1 MSAYLPPRLARRMII
16 DPLWLPVAAALA
28 VIFAVVALL
37 AAVVAPLTPRR
48 RLLRLTMFG
57 LTYLAL
63 DVALL
68 LGCFGL
74 WLRPGRERW
83 DDDHCRLLRWAL
95 DRLQAAA
102 RRWVGFEI
110 SVDDASIDRPPPGPV
125 IVLARHAGPGD
136 SFALA
141 RLVLIRYGRR
151 PRIVVKAALQWDPG
165 VDVVLNRLSGCFLPS
180 SSGAGEDVVDRLSDL
195 ATGLGAHDAL
205 IIFPEGGNWTP
216 RRQRRAVRH
225 LWRIG
230 RRRAARRAER
240 MPRVLP
246 PRPAGTL
253 ACLAARPDAH
263 VVIVAHTGLDVL
275 VSASQVWRAIPLRD
289 RPMRV
294 SWWCVTPPA
303 PADDLNSA
311 EGWLDH
317 QWRRV
322 DDWVSAH
329 G

>member
-1 MSAYLPPRLARRMII
+1 MII
-16 DPLWLPVAAALA
+16 DPLWPLVAALVAAGL
-28 VIFAVVALL
+28 AVVALL
-37 AAVVAPLTPRR
+37 AALAAPLTPRR
-48 RLLRLTMFG
+48 RLLRLAMFG

-74 WLRPGRERW
+74 WVRPERASW
-83 DDDHCRLLRWAL
+83 DDAHCRLLRWAL
-95 DRLQAAA
+95 DRLQNAA

-110 SVDDASIDRPPPGPV
+110 KVEDPRIDQPPPGPV

-136 SFALA
+136 SFALV
-141 RLVLIRYGRR
+141 RLVLTRYRRR

-180 SSGAGEDVVDRLSDL
+180 PSGAGEDVVDQLSEM
-195 ATGLGAHDAL
+195 AGGLGRYDAL
-205 IIFPEGGNWTP
+205 LMFPEGGNWTP

-225 LWRIG
+225 LWRVG
-230 RRRAARRAER
+230 RRRAARQADR
-240 MPRVLP
+240 MPHVLP

-263 VVIVAHTGLDVL
+263 VVIAVHSGLDML
-275 VSASQVWRAIPLRD
+275 VNPGEIWRAIPLRD

-294 SWWCVTPPA
+294 GWWCVTPPDH
-303 PADDLNSA
+303 PDDAENWLN
-311 EGWLDH
+311 G
-317 QWRRV
+317 QWSRV

-329 G
+329 P